1 LHTGGLAESRVG
13 PARGG
18 LEAARD
24 AREEGGRARRIAA
37 RARARVPH
45 GRRPRTFARRV
56 RLRAPRGP
64 TGRDPGGRDV
74 PPALAPSL
82 ATARAAAGG
91 GSAPAGH
98 DRQGP
103 DSMIRAAVLKIGRAH
118 VW

>member
-1 LHTGGLAESRVG
+1 
-13 PARGG
+13 
-18 LEAARD
+18 
-24 AREEGGRARRIAA
+24 
-37 RARARVPH
+37 VPH

-103 DSMIRAAVLKIGRAH
+103 DSMMRAAVLTGGGGVTLTRCAPPEPGPGQLRVRLEGSGVCGSNLP